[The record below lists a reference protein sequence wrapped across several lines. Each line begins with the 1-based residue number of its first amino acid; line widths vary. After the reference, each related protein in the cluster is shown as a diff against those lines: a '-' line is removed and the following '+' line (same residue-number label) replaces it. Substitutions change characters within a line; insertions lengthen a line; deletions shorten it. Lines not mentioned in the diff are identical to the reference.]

1 MMNTIQDVYDA
12 VLHSNEQAPVVL
24 NEDTRAYLDDAGCI
38 ILSTKNS
45 VDRVMNKIAFLRY
58 LRTTKL

>member
-38 ILSTKNS
+38 ILSITILSIFFMKC
-45 VDRVMNKIAFLRY
+45 
-58 LRTTKL
+58 